1 MYIRIYKFT
10 YMYMYIYIYLVTR
23 IYCTYYLHMYIYSSV
38 SMTVPHQLVMDGGG
52 WCTLGKDE
60 QSQDLTKN
68 EGKSDVVP

>member
-1 MYIRIYKFT
+1 
-10 YMYMYIYIYLVTR
+10 
-23 IYCTYYLHMYIYSSV
+23 
-38 SMTVPHQLVMDGGG
+38 MTVPHQLVMDGGG